1 MLYDAHQQG
10 RIIQRCWMIYE
21 LVSDTFVPPH
31 EFHIQYPSLVEL
43 ALTSG
48 YFKLLATL
56 NKSGHSIH
64 IHEEYAFSEYKLI
77 LKSYVYMLFDRDRNS
92 IIRADSLP
100 HHETDYKGHRLA
112 HFPNHLHDEM
122 GRVCSLNGEIEDFVR
137 RCRNIFENEIG

>member
-1 MLYDAHQQG
+1 VLYDAHQQG

-64 IHEEYAFSEYKLI
+64 IHEEYGFSEYKLI
-77 LKSYVYMLFDRDRNS
+77 LKSYVYMLFDRARNS
-92 IIRADSLP
+92 ILRADSLP
-100 HHETDYKGHRLA
+100 HHQTDYKGHRLA

-122 GRVCSLNGEIEDFVR
+122 GRVCSFSGEIEHFAR